1 MGTGAITEYMD
12 VAQIVLYA
20 FWILFFILVGYL
32 HREGKRE
39 GWPLQMSSGELR
51 TGVGGMPK
59 PKTYRLAHGQGE
71 RVKPGPEP
79 AQYDVNATPIYDAGG
94 APMHPNGD
102 PMVDGVGPA
111 AWATRPDRPDLTV
124 DGRPRSR
131 RPLTRR
137 CIEEGGAAQN
147 RHTAPARLY
156 LPGWCAHR
164 RFDAE
169 GLPCLFGRRERA
181 NRPPAADPCG

>member
-59 PKTYRLAHGQGE
+59 PKDLS
-71 RVKPGPEP
+71 PGSRPGRARE
-79 AQYDVNATPIYDAGG
+79 ARARTG
-94 APMHPNGD
+94 A
-102 PMVDGVGPA
+102 V
-111 AWATRPDRPDLTV
+111 
-124 DGRPRSR
+124 
-131 RPLTRR
+131 
-137 CIEEGGAAQN
+137 
-147 RHTAPARLY
+147 
-156 LPGWCAHR
+156 
-164 RFDAE
+164 
-169 GLPCLFGRRERA
+169 
-181 NRPPAADPCG
+181 